1 MFAYSQS
8 VLSVPTVA
16 KGKTLTAQEEA
27 TLGRRARAGDRRAA
41 DALIMANLK
50 LVSTLARR
58 YDQSLPTQDLY
69 QEGCIG
75 LMNAVN
81 HFDPNR
87 GNRFS
92 TYAAWWI
99 RESINRAISNKS
111 RVIRLPVHLNE
122 LMTKIRRVRCQ
133 LTLRLGK
140 QPTVQQIALELGEK
154 PERIRAAISHSK
166 SCLSLDQPA
175 TLTDDEKLTIGDTIV
190 SEGNSEMSCN
200 LETKYLRDRV
210 SQILEGLTEK
220 ERRVVQMRFGIGT
233 DQEHSLR
240 EISIELGLTRDQ
252 VGKIS
257 YLAMRK
263 LKKFV
268 REDEFGAYLV

>member
-1 MFAYSQS
+1 MFAYTQNTPA
-8 VLSVPTVA
+8 LHTIT
-16 KGKTLTAQEEA
+16 KGKSLTAQEEA
-27 TLGRRARAGDRRAA
+27 NLGRRARAGDKKAA

-50 LVSTLARR
+50 LVSALARR
-58 YDQSLPTQDLY
+58 FDQGLATQDLY

-122 LMTKIRRVRCQ
+122 LMTKIRRVRSQ
-133 LTLRLGK
+133 LTLRMGK
-140 QPTVQQIALELGEK
+140 QPTIQQIAFEMGEK
-154 PERIRAAISHSK
+154 PEKIRAAISHSK

-175 TLTDDEKLTIGDTIV
+175 TLTDDDKLTIGDTIV
-190 SEGNSEMSCN
+190 DEDSANVTVN
-200 LETKYLRDRV
+200 LETKYLRERV
-210 SQILEGLTEK
+210 AQILEGLTEK
-220 ERRVVQMRFGIGT
+220 EKRVVQMRFGIGME
-233 DQEHSLR
+233 QERSLR
-240 EISIELGLTRDQ
+240 EISNELGLTRDQ

-257 YLAMRK
+257 YIAMRK
-263 LKKFV
+263 LRKSMK
-268 REDEFGAYLV
+268 EDEFTGYLV

>member
-1 MFAYSQS
+1 MFAYTQNTPA
-8 VLSVPTVA
+8 LHTIT
-16 KGKTLTAQEEA
+16 KGKSLTAQEEA
-27 TLGRRARAGDRRAA
+27 NLGRRARAGDKKAA

-50 LVSTLARR
+50 LVSALARR
-58 YDQSLPTQDLY
+58 FDQGLATQDLY

-122 LMTKIRRVRCQ
+122 LMTKIRRVHSQ
-133 LTLRLGK
+133 LTLRMGK
-140 QPTVQQIALELGEK
+140 QPTIQQIAFEMGEK
-154 PERIRAAISHSK
+154 PEKIRAAISHSK

-175 TLTDDEKLTIGDTIV
+175 TLTDDDKLTIGDTIV
-190 SEGNSEMSCN
+190 DEDSANVTVN
-200 LETKYLRDRV
+200 LETKYLRERV
-210 SQILEGLTEK
+210 AQILEGLTEK
-220 ERRVVQMRFGIGT
+220 EKRVVQMRFGIGME
-233 DQEHSLR
+233 QERSLR
-240 EISIELGLTRDQ
+240 EISNELGLTRDQ

-257 YLAMRK
+257 YIAMRK
-263 LKKFV
+263 LRKSMK
-268 REDEFGAYLV
+268 EDEFTGYLV